1 MSFISQQKGA
11 DTSKIDGVMVGTI
24 IDNKDPESLGR
35 VRVQFPWKTAMH
47 QTAWVR
53 MAVPMAGNNRGT
65 YFMPEVGDEV
75 LVAFEQGS
83 LDAPLVIGALWSSKD
98 KPPETNQTSHNDRR
112 LIKSRSGHQIILDD
126 TAGNEKIQITD
137 KTGNNT
143 ITIDSS
149 TNTIT
154 IQSGSNLKIRSQT
167 LELEA
172 GSTMALKAAET
183 LTIQGSPVKTN

>member
-11 DTSKIDGVMVGTI
+11 DLGKIEGVIVGTV
-24 IDNKDPESLGR
+24 IDNKDPVSLGR
-35 VRVQFPWKTAMH
+35 VRVQFPWKTLMH
-47 QTAWVR
+47 QTAWAR
-53 MAVPMAGNNRGT
+53 MAAPMAGNNRGT
-65 YFMPEVGDEV
+65 YFIPEVGDEV
-75 LVAFEQGS
+75 LVAFEQGI
-83 LDAPLVIGALWSSKD
+83 LDAPIVIGALWNSKD
-98 KPPETNQTSHNDRR
+98 KPPETNQTGHNDRR

-149 TNTIT
+149 TNTII
-154 IQSGSNLKIRSQT
+154 IQSGSNLKIRSKS

-172 GSTMALKAAET
+172 GSTMTLKAAGT